1 MTLFTSTI
9 HVRVLLRIWDL
20 FFYEGSVILFRVALA
35 MIRMHEPNLKELQ
48 NSADIFNSLSDL
60 PRQVMIEHHSRDFEE
75 RESVVDK
82 TLFVLMKK
90 LCFSCFKQNVLYLPL
105 TKHFYIQ

>member
-1 MTLFTSTI
+1 
-9 HVRVLLRIWDL
+9 LRIWDL

-60 PRQVMIEHHSRDFEE
+60 PRQVMI
-75 RESVVDK
+75 
-82 TLFVLMKK
+82 
-90 LCFSCFKQNVLYLPL
+90 
-105 TKHFYIQ
+105 